1 MAVNKEA
8 QQLVRDE
15 IKEILQDRLPTVQDM
30 EFLPLVEA
38 SIAETQRIRSVVPV
52 GIPHG
57 TLEDMEIDGYYIPK
71 GTMLVPLQWAIH
83 MDENIWKNPQ
93 VFDPKRF
100 IDENCKFYKPDSF
113 IPFQTGTTFIYF
125 IIFF

>member
-1 MAVNKEA
+1 MATNGKV

-15 IKEILQDRLPTVQDM
+15 IKATIQDRLPTANDM
-30 EFLPLVEA
+30 QFMPLVEA

-57 TLEDMEIDGYYIPK
+57 TLEDMEIDGYHIPK

-83 MDENIWKNPQ
+83 MNETAWKNPHE
-93 VFDPKRF
+93 FDPMRF
-100 IDENCKFYKPDSF
+100 IDENCKFYKPDYF
-113 IPFQTGTTFIYF
+113 MPFQAGLLLINR
-125 IIFF
+125 